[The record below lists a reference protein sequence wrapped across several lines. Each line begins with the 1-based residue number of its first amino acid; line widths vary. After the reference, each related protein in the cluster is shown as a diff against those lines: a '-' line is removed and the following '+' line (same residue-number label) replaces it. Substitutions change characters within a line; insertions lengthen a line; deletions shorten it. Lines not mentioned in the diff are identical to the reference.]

1 MHRNV
6 LRSVK
11 TSLFATIRN
20 PQACQSILLLKN
32 KTLKFIVN
40 TMCDYIN
47 DDQTCIN
54 SIDSQYIH
62 NWMPHRLFIHIGSGT
77 YHRKRMN
84 MWYEVKFVLSRKA
97 INYNI
102 CQYEKRAESW
112 WVFIFLRPPKIAQDR
127 QVGNLPPHTRWCRPL
142 EPQELQWVNSIGL

>member
-20 PQACQSILLLKN
+20 PQACQVILLLKN
-32 KTLKFIVN
+32 KKLTIIVN
-40 TMCDYIN
+40 VMCAHIN
-47 DDQTCIN
+47 NGQTCVK
-54 SIDSQYIH
+54 SIDSQYIL
-62 NWMPHRLFIHIGSGT
+62 NLMPHKLFIDIGAGT

-84 MWYEVKFVLSRKA
+84 MRCEIKFVQSTKT
-97 INYNI
+97 IIYDI

-112 WVFIFLRPPKIAQDR
+112 
-127 QVGNLPPHTRWCRPL
+127 
-142 EPQELQWVNSIGL
+142 